1 MSGADAPVPGDG
13 GVPIFPE
20 SRIVADRIVLRP
32 FTEADVSG
40 NQRACSDPVAQYWTS
55 IPASYT
61 IEDSRDWCLL
71 LSKEIR
77 AMGEGVAFAVA
88 DRETDQYLGT
98 VNLKR
103 TDWETKTTEVGY
115 LGAPWARGNGY
126 ITEAVAALAHWVFDD
141 QGFARLELKAAP
153 GNRASQHVAERVG
166 FTREGILRSAG
177 IIKSGRV
184 DLVLYGLIPAD
195 LS

>member
-1 MSGADAPVPGDG
+1 MARADDDMPGDD

-20 SRIVADRIVLRP
+20 SRVPAERIVLRP

-40 NQRACSDPVAQYWTS
+40 NQRACNDPVTQYWTS
-55 IPASYT
+55 IPERYT

-77 AMGEGVAFAVA
+77 AMGEGVAFAIA
-88 DRETDQYLGT
+88 DRESDQYLGT

-103 TDWETKTTEVGY
+103 TDWETRTTEVGY
-115 LGAPWARGNGY
+115 LAAPWARGRGY
-126 ITEAVAALAHWVFDD
+126 ITEAVAALARWVFDD
-141 QGFARLELKAAP
+141 QGFSRLELKAAP

-166 FTREGILRSAG
+166 FAREGLLRSAG

-195 LS
+195 L